1 MPRRSVP
8 LVAGEYYHLYNRSHN
23 REPIFLEPANYNFFL
38 RRLRQY
44 VTSRDARVIA
54 YVLMPNHYHLLIQS
68 LTDDLSGAMQRFG
81 ISYTKAM
88 NQRFGRVGSVFQGAF
103 QARLVDR
110 DEYLLHLS
118 RYLHLNPVRARL
130 VNCPEEWAFSS
141 YREFVGLRNGTLP
154 QANVVLRC
162 FAAETGKTSEVSKT
176 SEVWDEARRRYRGF
190 VEAYQAADRARISHL
205 LFDE

>member
-1 MPRRSVP
+1 
-8 LVAGEYYHLYNRSHN
+8 
-23 REPIFLEPANYNFFL
+23 
-38 RRLRQY
+38 
-44 VTSRDARVIA
+44 
-54 YVLMPNHYHLLIQS
+54 
-68 LTDDLSGAMQRFG
+68 
-81 ISYTKAM
+81 M